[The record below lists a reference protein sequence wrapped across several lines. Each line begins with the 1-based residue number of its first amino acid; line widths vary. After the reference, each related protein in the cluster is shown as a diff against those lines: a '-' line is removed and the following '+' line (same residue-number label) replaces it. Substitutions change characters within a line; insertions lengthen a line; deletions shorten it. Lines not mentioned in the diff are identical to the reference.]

1 MTDGEITWAQTV
13 DPQACNAN
21 EQDYDKYSRD
31 PARTPFQWD
40 TTTSAGFSN
49 STTTWLPVASNYL
62 TVNVAVENATAK
74 SHFNIYKKL
83 IELRQTNTLKY
94 GAATT
99 QALSANVFGIVRSL
113 ENNETYITIANL
125 GRQQEVVSL
134 TSFTNI
140 TLPTT
145 LTYFIVGVSS
155 AHIEG

>member
-13 DPQACNAN
+13 DPQACNTN
-21 EQDYDKYSRD
+21 EADYDSYSRD

-40 TTTSAGFSN
+40 ATTSAGFSN
-49 STTTWLPVASNYL
+49 SSTTWLPVASNYL

-83 IELRQTNTLKY
+83 IKLRQTNTLKY

-99 QALSANVFGIVRSL
+99 QALSANVFGIVRTL

-134 TSFTNI
+134 TSFTNV
-140 TLPTT
+140 TLPSN

-155 AHIEG
+155 THVEG